1 MTILWLP
8 DDCLMTAWWLPDDC
22 LTAFD
27 FWVNDRRRKTT
38 GVCLL
43 ASWWLPDDCLMTAW
57 WMPDEC
63 LMNAWWMLDDNLMKL
78 NSPLKTI
85 LFICSLWIVPQYFTA
100 TSGTVARWLIVT
112 DCCVHR
118 SDVSWSIQFKNFT
131 FSSTAS
137 IFPPMKTQ
145 WVLQVCNNVCIC

>member
-1 MTILWLP
+1 MS
-8 DDCLMTAWWLPDDC
+8 AWWLPDDY
-22 LTAFD
+22 LMT
-27 FWVNDRRRKTT
+27 V
-38 GVCLL
+38 
-43 ASWWLPDDCLMTAW
+43 WWLPDDN
-57 WMPDEC
+57 
-63 LMNAWWMLDDNLMKL
+63 LMNS

-85 LFICSLWIVPQYFTA
+85 PFICSLWIVPQYFTA

-118 SDVSWSIQFKNFT
+118 SDVSWSIQFKIFT

-145 WVLQVCNNVCIC
+145 WVRQVCNITYRLYVSMTSLLTHTVAHSTRHSFRPKTNNQPLKKFLKLSGLKIEVFQKCQ